1 MPDVI
6 GGLTGLL
13 GSGVRDLAGGVL
25 DSFAKWVWSGGLDLL
40 KAGIGLADRFGTVN
54 VDVHSGPLAAVWPV
68 TVPIGLSIAGLLFY
82 LQLATV
88 TAKGG
93 RGLLRSVS
101 GTAQFGVALA
111 ASAVMFASLVA
122 VSDGFT
128 TFILR
133 KGLSSENF
141 AEAFSHT
148 GFSDATANAVKA
160 GALLLMSIFGVV
172 PISLGFAF
180 ENVMRAATIY
190 LLVAVIPITAAGL
203 VAGSTE
209 SWYWR
214 TSNWL
219 MAAIAM
225 KPVMALA
232 LTLGV
237 GIAGGGQ
244 GLVALI
250 VGLAV
255 LFVAL
260 FAPLALFRL
269 FAFTSDKATDAF
281 KSGWGASGAGD
292 AVNNTTSRVGDMLSG
307 AQTASAMEAGTDAR
321 FASTAGG
328 SPTDA
333 DGASTATQDTYTGP
347 GADTAG
353 SDSQSTT
360 DTGDT
365 ATETSRATHQEQH
378 GDAPGLEK
386 DEPADGEDVSWP
398 PTQPGTEQQQV
409 PSQQPPS
416 ANGQQDNSQ
425 RSPAGQQP
433 ISDGEQ
439 TADPSPA
446 PEPQG
451 GSSGATPVAG
461 PPPPGGTEAGKTPP
475 PSGGS
480 ASEPGPPRPPGG
492 AASGGGAAA
501 GGSAAAAAAV

>member
-1 MPDVI
+1 VPDVI

-232 LTLGV
+232 LTLR
-237 GIAGGGQ
+237 AWSRSSSAWRCCSSPYS
-244 GLVALI
+244 L
-250 VGLAV
+250 
-255 LFVAL
+255 
-260 FAPLALFRL
+260 RWRC
-269 FAFTSDKATDAF
+269 
-281 KSGWGASGAGD
+281 SGS
-292 AVNNTTSRVGDMLSG
+292 SPSP
-307 AQTASAMEAGTDAR
+307 QTRPPMR
-321 FASTAGG
+321 
-328 SPTDA
+328 
-333 DGASTATQDTYTGP
+333 
-347 GADTAG
+347 
-353 SDSQSTT
+353 
-360 DTGDT
+360 
-365 ATETSRATHQEQH
+365 SRAA
-378 GDAPGLEK
+378 GAPA
-386 DEPADGEDVSWP
+386 EPAM
-398 PTQPGTEQQQV
+398 
-409 PSQQPPS
+409 PS
-416 ANGQQDNSQ
+416 
-425 RSPAGQQP
+425 
-433 ISDGEQ
+433 
-439 TADPSPA
+439 T
-446 PEPQG
+446 
-451 GSSGATPVAG
+451 
-461 PPPPGGTEAGKTPP
+461 TPP
-475 PSGGS
+475 PEW
-480 ASEPGPPRPPGG
+480 ATC
-492 AASGGGAAA
+492 
-501 GGSAAAAAAV
+501 